1 MAVTVTAVARQG
13 ELRTWRAWRRER
25 AHGLRAGGAGLW
37 LALSRHLA
45 SAAERADIS
54 SPRPLT
60 AALTAECERFIR
72 DHERQILNYLWR
84 VTGDESA
91 AYDLT
96 QEVFLRAWQHFETVR
111 RYEQPRG
118 WLFRVATNLALTHVK
133 RRGARAADVSALETM
148 HGPAASD
155 PAWRLAE
162 SDLVRRTLLQ
172 LTPKRRAALVLREV
186 YGLSA
191 AEVGQALGMTE
202 TAVRM
207 ALHRAREQFRDLYL
221 REGGRDDGR

>member
-1 MAVTVTAVARQG
+1 MAITVAAVARLG
-13 ELRTWRAWRRER
+13 ELRTWRAWRREHAR
-25 AHGLRAGGAGLW
+25 GLRAGGPGLW
-37 LALSRHLA
+37 LALSQHLA
-45 SAAERADIS
+45 GAAERADTSI
-54 SPRPLT
+54 PRPLT
-60 AALTAECERFIR
+60 VALTAECERFIR
-72 DHERQILNYLWR
+72 DNERQILNYLWR
-84 VTGDESA
+84 VTGDEAA

-133 RRGARAADVSALETM
+133 RRGVRAADTSALETAQ
-148 HGPAASD
+148 GPVTSD

-191 AEVGQALGMTE
+191 AEVGEALGMTE